1 MCTWKVG
8 PHSAFVLAWM
18 VASRS
23 SIRSF
28 SALTCLS
35 PKKPEAI
42 GSCGCGAVQY
52 LCGFAQRGGAWA
64 QLAVLGLVVRWF
76 TRCTAISKQAV
87 EFEAESL
94 DDEEEYEERMIE
106 AGRWEAGYAGY

>member
-1 MCTWKVG
+1 M
-8 PHSAFVLAWM
+8 
-18 VASRS
+18 
-23 SIRSF
+23 
-28 SALTCLS
+28 
-35 PKKPEAI
+35 
-42 GSCGCGAVQY
+42 
-52 LCGFAQRGGAWA
+52 
-64 QLAVLGLVVRWF
+64 GLVVRWF